1 MLVQPPAYCRDG
13 VLAYMARKLDQ
24 DHEAQRVELL
34 KRVLESE
41 MRGSKSPYRREL
53 ELVEEIASLLE
64 PALRAAWLHQL
75 RVEYK
80 IKKNFVRDLPPS

>member
-1 MLVQPPAYCRDG
+1 
-13 VLAYMARKLDQ
+13 
-24 DHEAQRVELL
+24 
-34 KRVLESE
+34 
-41 MRGSKSPYRREL
+41 
-53 ELVEEIASLLE
+53 LVEEIASLLE